1 MKIAILT
8 LPLHTNYGGILQA
21 YALQTVLER
30 MGHTVEHLQPRVE
43 YPPLHPAWQMPMVWI
58 KRLMRKYIGGD
69 NKLPVF
75 EDPRK
80 WVRKNTDVFIQR
92 YIRSRQIEDM
102 GWNSSIAKKY
112 DVIIVGSDQVWRPCM
127 SGYHTERFFLDFVEE
142 LSISKIAY
150 SASFGVEESE
160 FSDTQVHNI
169 RPLISRF
176 DAISVRESSGKELCS
191 TLFGVSASCTLDPTM
206 LLDAEDFELLSRG
219 AEKHNGSLMSYVL
232 DDSNEAERF
241 IGRIAERYGLAP
253 FKTNSKVERLGKVKR
268 ISECQQPPVEDWLR
282 SFRDAEFVVTDSF
295 HACVFSILFKKPF
308 LCIGNDFRGMARFH
322 SLLGQ
327 FGLMDRL
334 VSLND
339 PKIPET
345 EIDWDRVYEILE
357 AKRAESMD
365 FLRKALS

>member
-30 MGHTVEHLQPRVE
+30 MGHTVEHLQPKVE
-43 YPPLHPAWQMPMVWI
+43 YPPLHPAWQMPMVWV

-80 WVRKNTDVFIQR
+80 WVRKNTDAFIQR

-142 LSISKIAY
+142 LSIRKIAY
-150 SASFGVEESE
+150 SASFGVDENE
-160 FSDTQVHNI
+160 FTDEQIDNI
-169 RPLISRF
+169 KPLTSKF
-176 DAISVRESSGKELCS
+176 EMISVRELSGIELARN
-191 TLFGVSASCTLDPTM
+191 LFGVTAECTLDPTM
-206 LLDAEDFELLSRG
+206 LLHAEDYDEISAEGQSQNGELML
-219 AEKHNGSLMSYVL
+219 YVL
-232 DDSNEAERF
+232 DGTLEADAF
-241 IGRIAERYGLAP
+241 INRVSSTYKLSP
-253 FKTNSKVERLGKVKR
+253 FRANSKIDFFYKKKKL
-268 ISECQQPPVEDWLR
+268 SECKQPPVEDWLR

-339 PKIPET
+339 PKIPEK

-365 FLRKALS
+365 FLRRALS